1 VFTSLIKSVVSG
13 NYLLSASEASNI
25 IQEYVG
31 TLTGNVTATFPPIVN
46 LYVIS
51 NQTTDNGYSLTITTG
66 LGFTAVVPPGQ
77 QATLICDGTNFLN
90 ANTTQAGASTV
101 SLLDGT
107 VGTPSLNFAA
117 ETNTGVYRP
126 AAGEFGVSVLGTQ
139 RLKATATG
147 VAVTGAVAA
156 SGAVSGT
163 TGTFSSTVSGTTG
176 TFTTGIA
183 GGTFT

>member
-1 VFTSLIKSVVSG
+1 
-13 NYLLSASEASNI
+13 
-25 IQEYVG
+25 
-31 TLTGNVTATFPPIVN
+31 
-46 LYVIS
+46 
-51 NQTTDNGYSLTITTG
+51 
-66 LGFTAVVPPGQ
+66 
-77 QATLICDGTNFLN
+77 LICDSVNFLN

-117 ETNTGVYRP
+117 ETGTGVYRP

-139 RLKATATG
+139 RLKATAAG

>member
-1 VFTSLIKSVVSG
+1 VGNLTSNVV
-13 NYLLSASEASNI
+13 
-25 IQEYVG
+25 V
-31 TLTGNVTATFPPIVN
+31 TFPPVVN

-51 NQTTDNGYSLTITTG
+51 NQVTDNGYSFTVTTG
-66 LGFTAVVPPGQ
+66 LGYTATIPPGQ

-117 ETNTGVYRP
+117 ETNTGVYR
-126 AAGEFGVSVLGTQ
+126 
-139 RLKATATG
+139 
-147 VAVTGAVAA
+147 
-156 SGAVSGT
+156 SGAGHFNIAVGGSMTVDITSSGMK
-163 TGTFSSTVSGTTG
+163 VPV
-176 TFTTGIA
+176 GIA

>member
-1 VFTSLIKSVVSG
+1 
-13 NYLLSASEASNI
+13 
-25 IQEYVG
+25 
-31 TLTGNVTATFPPIVN
+31 

-51 NQTTDNGYSLTITTG
+51 NQVTDNGFSFTVTTG
-66 LGFTAVVPPGQ
+66 LGYSATIPPGQ

-90 ANTTQAGASTV
+90 ANTTQAGATTI
-101 SLLDGT
+101 SLTDGS
-107 VGTPSLNFAA
+107 VGTPSMNFAA
-117 ETNTGVYRP
+117 ETGTGIYRP
-126 AAGEFGVSVLGTQ
+126 GAGELAISVLGTK
-139 RLKATATG
+139 RVGVTATG